1 MVMIRNLL
9 LLVLILVIVVFSAG
23 FAWLNP
29 GKITLDIGFSVLETA
44 VSYALIACFAIGWIF
59 GLVTAAFWAIRQAGR
74 RRKLARQ
81 LRLAEAEVE
90 NLRQL
95 PAADGN

>member
-9 LLVLILVIVVFSAG
+9 LVALILVVVIISAG

-29 GKITLDIGFSVLETA
+29 GLITLDIGFSILETT
-44 VSYALIACFAIGWIF
+44 VSYAFIACFAIGWIF
-59 GLVTAAFWAIRQAGR
+59 GLLTAAFWAIRQAGR

-81 LRLAEAEVE
+81 LRLAEAEVA

>member
-1 MVMIRNLL
+1 MIRNLL
-9 LLVLILVIVVFSAG
+9 LVSIALVVVIISAG

-29 GKITLDIGFSVLETA
+29 GQVTLDIGFSVFETT
-44 VSYALIACFAIGWIF
+44 VSYAFIVCFAIGWLF
-59 GLVTAAFWAIRQAGR
+59 GLLSAAFWAIRQAGQ

-81 LRLAEAEVE
+81 LRLAEAEVA

-95 PAADGN
+95 PAVDGS

>member
-9 LLVLILVIVVFSAG
+9 LLTLVLVIVVLSAG

-29 GKITLDIGFSVLETA
+29 GQITLDLGFGVLETT
-44 VSYALIACFAIGWIF
+44 VSYAFIACFAIGWSF
-59 GLVTAAFWAIRQAGR
+59 GLLTAAFWVVKQASR

-81 LRLAEAEVE
+81 LRLAEAEVA

-95 PAADGN
+95 PAADDS